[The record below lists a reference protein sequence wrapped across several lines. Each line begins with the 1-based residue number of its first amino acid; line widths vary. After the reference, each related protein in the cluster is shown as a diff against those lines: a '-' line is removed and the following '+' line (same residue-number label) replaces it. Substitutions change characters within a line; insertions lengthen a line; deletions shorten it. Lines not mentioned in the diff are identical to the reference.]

1 MRVKRG
7 NVNRKRHKKVL
18 KLTKGYKG
26 GSSKIFV
33 AAMQAMMRGLKK
45 AYVSRKLKKR
55 DFRALWIQRI
65 NAATRE
71 LGMSYSNFINGLNK
85 ANIALNRKV
94 LADIAINDKAAF
106 AKLVDQAKAALV
118 A

>member
-65 NAATRE
+65 NAATRD

-85 ANIALNRKV
+85 ANIGLNRKV
-94 LADIAINDKAAF
+94 LADIAINDKTTF
-106 AKLVDQAKAALV
+106 AKLVDQAKSALL
-118 A
+118 